1 MLGGNAFRVTGIY
14 SSASMQVHQ
23 CNTPLCSELGQKQ
36 DLKLYKNYC
45 DKIIRIILKVG
56 TLIKYILSMTT
67 LKFQCSSL
75 LLSKL
80 IRVQS
85 KLDNQ
90 VYKEMIGQ
98 VL

>member
-1 MLGGNAFRVTGIY
+1 MTN
-14 SSASMQVHQ
+14 
-23 CNTPLCSELGQKQ
+23 
-36 DLKLYKNYC
+36 LK
-45 DKIIRIILKVG
+45 I
-56 TLIKYILSMTT
+56 
-67 LKFQCSSL
+67 QCSSL

-98 VL
+98 VLWSQLPSDRKNIGLEKQQKTLLIMRFMLPNFRIM

>member
-1 MLGGNAFRVTGIY
+1 MSTFN
-14 SSASMQVHQ
+14 
-23 CNTPLCSELGQKQ
+23 
-36 DLKLYKNYC
+36 
-45 DKIIRIILKVG
+45 
-56 TLIKYILSMTT
+56 
-67 LKFQCSSL
+67 FQCSSL

-98 VL
+98 VLWSQLPSDRKNIGLEKQQKTLLIMRFMLPNFRIM